1 MKKNIKH
8 ILALIAVFVIAF
20 SLGRLNQQKNQIVFI
35 AEEIDSRDLMEIIN
49 AYRIEQGL
57 EFLEIDPY
65 LCDIASQRS
74 AEIID
79 DWSHDGFYILKH
91 PSQYASRG
99 ENLARDFQTDLEIFN
114 GWLNSPTHRDILDGN
129 YNFGCIG
136 KTYHKNITYVVLEVA
151 RVDQQKIVD
160 TINR

>member
-8 ILALIAVFVIAF
+8 TLAIIAVFVIAF

-74 AEIID
+74 AEIVN
-79 DWSHDGFYILKH
+79 DWSHDGFRLLEYS
-91 PSQYASRG
+91 SQYEAKG
-99 ENLARDFQTDLEIFN
+99 ENLARDFQTDQEIFMA
-114 GWLNSPTHRDILDGN
+114 WLNSPTHRDIIER
-129 YNFGCIG
+129 NFNVGCIG
-136 KTYHKNITYVVLEVA
+136 KTEYENVIYVALETA
-151 RVDQQKIVD
+151 RKKL
-160 TINR
+160 